1 MAKRSSISGLFGG
14 VEVDGRMDIPLP
26 AGSGIR
32 GGMDWSG
39 SGEGIP
45 DLFYFIFIW
54 KQELDKGK
62 GGLELG
68 VGGEQCGHR
77 KVNGGR
83 RERTDAENP
92 KAK

>member
-1 MAKRSSISGLFGG
+1 MAKRSSISGLVGG

-45 DLFYFIFIW
+45 DFFYFFLFGSKSSI
-54 KQELDKGK
+54 
-62 GGLELG
+62 
-68 VGGEQCGHR
+68 
-77 KVNGGR
+77 
-83 RERTDAENP
+83 REREGLS
-92 KAK
+92 